1 MRIGI
6 DARMFHKAGIRRYA
20 AELTQHL
27 SKIDQD
33 NEYYVYLSSKRQN
46 NFEEL
51 NSNFNVVTI
60 EAPLFSLREQLLL
73 VRHCK
78 KNELDVLHTT
88 FDFGVPLYPTTKI
101 VVTVHD
107 AFFGPLTFFKSFKTR
122 LFYQLLTRYSVHRSD
137 ITVVISDFIRR
148 KVLQYIPGVRAKA
161 DKIRV
166 VQNGVG
172 SEFRSFHHRQEIE
185 QMKQRYRIKGK
196 YLFCV
201 GSFASRNKNLLRILE
216 AFCNLP
222 LRLRSEYQLVIAG
235 EFLSTVPEASRV
247 IERLRAEDYIRCL
260 GYVPDDDLPLLYNGA
275 EVFIFPSLHEGFG
288 IPVLEAMACGTP
300 VMTSNVTA
308 MPEIAGGA
316 AMLVDP
322 FNVNEMT
329 NSIRE
334 ILANENL
341 RKDLSEKG
349 RARAKS
355 FSWLATARK
364 TLDIYEEVGN
374 RT

>member
-88 FDFGVPLYPTTKI
+88 FDFGVPLFPTTKI

-316 AMLVDP
+316 AMLVD
-322 FNVNEMT
+322 EMT

-349 RARAKS
+349 QARAKS

>member
-46 NFEEL
+46 KFEEL

-88 FDFGVPLYPTTKI
+88 FDFGVPLYPITKI

-122 LFYQLLTRYSVHRSD
+122 LVYQLLTRYSVHKSD
-137 ITVVISDFIRR
+137 ITVVISDFVRR
-148 KVLQYIPGVRAKA
+148 KVLQYIPGVRSKA

-172 SEFRSFHHRQEIE
+172 SKFRSFHHRQEIE

-222 LRLRSEYQLVIAG
+222 VRLRSEYQLVIAG

-247 IERLRAEDYIRCL
+247 IERLRAEDFIRCL

-316 AMLVDP
+316 AMLIDP

-329 NSIRE
+329 DSMRE
-334 ILANENL
+334 ILANESL

-349 RARAKS
+349 QARAKS

-364 TLDIYEEVGN
+364 TLDIYEEVGK

>member
-46 NFEEL
+46 KFEEL

-88 FDFGVPLYPTTKI
+88 FDFGVPLYPITKI

-122 LFYQLLTRYSVHRSD
+122 LVYQLLTRYSVHKSD
-137 ITVVISDFIRR
+137 ITVVISDFVRR

-172 SEFRSFHHRQEIE
+172 SKFRSFHHRQEIE

-222 LRLRSEYQLVIAG
+222 VRLRSEYQLVIAG

-247 IERLRAEDYIRCL
+247 IERLRAEDFIRCL

-316 AMLVDP
+316 AMLIDP

-329 NSIRE
+329 DSMRE
-334 ILANENL
+334 ILANESL

-349 RARAKS
+349 QARAKS

>member
-46 NFEEL
+46 KFEEL

-88 FDFGVPLYPTTKI
+88 FDFGVPLYPITKI

-122 LFYQLLTRYSVHRSD
+122 LVYQLLTRYSVHKSD
-137 ITVVISDFIRR
+137 ITVVISDFVRR
-148 KVLQYIPGVRAKA
+148 KVLQYIPGVRSKA

-172 SEFRSFHHRQEIE
+172 SKFRSFHHRQEIE

-222 LRLRSEYQLVIAG
+222 VRLRSEYQLVIAG

-247 IERLRAEDYIRCL
+247 IERLRAEDFIRCL

-316 AMLVDP
+316 AMLIDP

-329 NSIRE
+329 DSMRE
-334 ILANENL
+334 ILANESL

-349 RARAKS
+349 QARAKS

>member
-137 ITVVISDFIRR
+137 ITIVISDFIRR

-349 RARAKS
+349 QARAKS